1 MVMHLQIPQK
11 TSLSAWSDQPNSLP
25 SSCTRW
31 NGSGI
36 GRKSES
42 PHGCSGHF
50 SEQCAS
56 RMERDWFELGESCKS
71 KISRIQTYRWI
82 WPAINN
88 EQVKNLEKKIFS
100 TYSPLHGRE
109 EIGNGWWSPIEKALM
124 QHDAQTFQ
132 TGCFV
137 SGLNAFSYQFKIK
150 RFRER
155 P

>member
-1 MVMHLQIPQK
+1 MHLQIPLK
-11 TSLSAWSDQPNSLP
+11 TSFSAWSDQPNSLP
-25 SSCTRW
+25 SLCTRW

-36 GRKSES
+36 RRKSES
-42 PHGCSGHF
+42 PHGCSGDF

-71 KISRIQTYRWI
+71 IDIARIQTYRWM
-82 WPAINN
+82 WPTIDT
-88 EQVKNLEKKIFS
+88 EQEENLEKKICS

-109 EIGNGWWSPIEKALM
+109 EIGNGRWSPIEKALM

-137 SGLNAFSYQFKIK
+137 SSLNALSYQFKIK
-150 RFRER
+150 RFSER